1 MPEMPEK
8 FTGLFYSATLKKM
21 FWIGIIIGLFLGANV
36 GVVIA
41 GMLFS
46 AKTRH
51 DVPNRAE
58 NTDRIDTMA
67 GDSER
72 IKKKSYLELQKSG
85 EVQNESS
92 NR

>member
-1 MPEMPEK
+1 
-8 FTGLFYSATLKKM
+8 M
-21 FWIGIIIGLFLGANV
+21 FWIGIIIGLFVGANV

-46 AKTRH
+46 AKARD
-51 DVPNRAE
+51 DVQNRIE
-58 NTDRIDTMA
+58 HTELSDTMA
-67 GDSER
+67 EDSEN
-72 IKKKSYLELQKSG
+72 INKKSCLTAPKSG